1 MVLVLIVLSKLTA
14 SASSSSDFFNLRLTY
29 APARL
34 CCCLIPSLGRWGRR
48 GGGAAA
54 ARGEEQGQAADVTS
68 ARLVTGG
75 EGEEG
80 EGRTSGGVNGT
91 DEEPRKERMRGG
103 RCGGGGRMPKA
114 ADGAEAEEIEWVVE
128 SAGDKAEEVT
138 GDG

>member
-1 MVLVLIVLSKLTA
+1 MVLVLVVLSKLAA

-29 APARL
+29 VPTRL
-34 CCCLIPSLGRWGRR
+34 CCCLIPSLDRWGRR

-54 ARGEEQGQAADVTS
+54 ARGEEQGPAADVTS
-68 ARLVTGG
+68 TRLAVGG

-80 EGRTSGGVNGT
+80 EGRASGGVNGT
-91 DEEPRKERMRGG
+91 NEEPREERMRGG
-103 RCGGGGRMPKA
+103 RCGGGGRMPEA
-114 ADGAEAEEIEWVVE
+114 ADDAEAKEIERVVE